1 MVPPVSYNIWLDYPN
16 RLTNRKEIPM
26 IDFEFE
32 FQYSEENTPTLRK
45 VSGNIPAGRC
55 VVLCGGS
62 GCGKSTL
69 LRCING
75 LIPQFY
81 EGKLTGFCRLDG
93 QDTANLS
100 IGEIGELA
108 ASVFQDPRSQFF
120 TVNSSNEVAFGLEN
134 HGLPQ
139 EKIRDRVDK
148 AFRTFHLE
156 RLKNR
161 NVYELSSGERQLI
174 SILSAWAMDT
184 DIFLLDEPTANLDF
198 AATQQLKNILLELK
212 KQGKTLL
219 LSEHRLY
226 YLADIAD
233 EYWIM
238 ANGEIKHKYTAE
250 KAKALLPLQLHTLC
264 LRTLDLEQITVSERP
279 PQPENMSQALS
290 VSNLRYEYGRK
301 NRAILSDVNF
311 SVCEH
316 EIVGLVGANGCG
328 KTTLGKLI
336 AGLYRSK
343 GGVISLFGKAQK
355 PKQLQKQVLFI
366 MQEAEFQFFTN
377 SVLHELQYGHKIT
390 AEFEKKTETLLKSM
404 DMWECRDR
412 HPFSLSGGQMQRLT
426 LMMAYLSDKPIII
439 LDEPTAGQDA
449 ESLKR
454 CAKLIREMGKE
465 KTVLIIT
472 HDLELIADACNRC
485 IGLCGGHA
493 DTDFFIQSQQ
503 DLQAVRRYME
513 HFHPTKVSPPRQ
525 YKERFHPATKLL
537 CWLVL
542 TIVISTSN
550 NHLVY
555 AAYAALMLLAAA
567 DGRLIT
573 ALFGS
578 ASFGLLWA
586 ANALLPDTLFSFML
600 VLFPRIIAVGISMMT
615 LIGRNEASRTLTALR
630 NMHLPERFIM
640 IVAVIFR
647 FFPVLSGDMKL
658 LRQSIR
664 TRGAFVTL
672 WQKLRALP
680 SYIEILTVPMA
691 LRVIRIAETLSA
703 SAETRG
709 IDLKRRKSNFMSLRF
724 SAWDILFIIMLT
736 ASVVVGLIL

>member
-1 MVPPVSYNIWLDYPN
+1 
-16 RLTNRKEIPM
+16 M

-69 LRCING
+69 LRCVNG

-81 EGKLTGFCRLDG
+81 EGELTGFCRLDG
-93 QDTANLS
+93 QDTAGMS

-156 RLKNR
+156 HLKNR

-250 KAKALLPLQLHTLC
+250 EAKALLPLQLHTLC

-279 PQPENMSQALS
+279 PQPENMPQAFS

-301 NRAILSDVNF
+301 NRAILSDVNL

-336 AGLYRSK
+336 AGLYRST
-343 GGVISLFGKAQK
+343 GGEISLFGKTQK

-426 LMMAYLSDKPIII
+426 LMMAYLSEKPIII

-454 CAKLIREMGKE
+454 CAKLIREMRKE

-472 HDLELIADACNRC
+472 HDLELIADACDRC
-485 IGLCGGHA
+485 IGLSGGHA
-493 DTDFFIQSQQ
+493 DTEFFIRSQQ
-503 DLQAVRRYME
+503 DLRAVRRYME
-513 HFHPTKVSPPRQ
+513 CFHPTKASPPRQ
-525 YKERFHPATKLL
+525 YNERFHPATKLL

-555 AAYAALMLLAAA
+555 AAYAVLMLLTAA

-573 ALFGS
+573 ALIGS

-586 ANALLPDTLFSFML
+586 ANAILPDTLFSFML

-709 IDLKRRKSNFMSLRF
+709 IDLKRRKSNFLSLRF

>member
-1 MVPPVSYNIWLDYPN
+1 
-16 RLTNRKEIPM
+16 M

-32 FQYSEENTPTLRK
+32 FQYSEESTPTLRK

-81 EGKLTGFCRLDG
+81 EGELTGFCRLDG
-93 QDTANLS
+93 QDTADFS

-139 EKIRDRVDK
+139 EKIRDRVDE

-156 RLKNR
+156 HLKNR

-198 AATQQLKNILLELK
+198 AATQQLKNILLKLK

-250 KAKALLPLQLHTLC
+250 KAKSLSPLQLHTLS

-279 PQPENMSQALS
+279 PQPENMPQALF
-290 VSNLRYEYGRK
+290 VSDLRYEYGRK

-311 SVCEH
+311 SVCTH

-336 AGLYRSK
+336 AGLYHST
-343 GGVISLFGKAQK
+343 GGEISLFGKAQK

-390 AEFEKKTETLLKSM
+390 AEFEKKTETLLKNM

-454 CAKLIREMGKE
+454 CAELIREMGKE

-472 HDLELIADACNRC
+472 HDLELIADACDRC
-485 IGLCGGHA
+485 IGLCDGHA
-493 DTDFFIQSQQ
+493 DTEFFIRSQQ

-513 HFHPTKVSPPRQ
+513 CFHPTKVSPPKQ

-537 CWLVL
+537 YWLVL
-542 TIVISTSN
+542 TIVISTSD

-555 AAYAALMLLAAA
+555 AAYAALMLLTAA

-578 ASFGLLWA
+578 ASFGALWA
-586 ANALLPDTLFSFML
+586 ANVLLPDTLFSFIL
-600 VLFPRIIAVGISMMT
+600 VLFPRIIAIGISMMT
-615 LIGRNEASRTLTALR
+615 LIGRNEASRTLAALR

-709 IDLKRRKSNFMSLRF
+709 IDLKRRKSNFLSLRF
-724 SAWDILFIIMLT
+724 SAWDILFFVVLT
-736 ASVVVGLIL
+736 VSVVVGLIL

>member
-1 MVPPVSYNIWLDYPN
+1 
-16 RLTNRKEIPM
+16 M

-32 FQYSEENTPTLRK
+32 FQYLEENTPTLRK

-81 EGKLTGFCRLDG
+81 EGELTGFCRLDG
-93 QDTANLS
+93 QDTADLS

-156 RLKNR
+156 HLKNR

-198 AATQQLKNILLELK
+198 AATQQLKNILLMLK

-279 PQPENMSQALS
+279 PQPENMPQALS

-343 GGVISLFGKAQK
+343 GGEIFLFGKTQR

-426 LMMAYLSDKPIII
+426 LMMAYLSDKPIVI

-472 HDLELIADACNRC
+472 HDLELIADACDRC
-485 IGLCGGHA
+485 IGLSGGHA
-493 DTDFFIQSQQ
+493 DTDFFIRSQK

-513 HFHPTKVSPPRQ
+513 CFHPTKASPPRQ
-525 YKERFHPATKLL
+525 YNERFHPATKLL

-555 AAYAALMLLAAA
+555 AAYAVLMLLTAA

-573 ALFGS
+573 ALIGS

-709 IDLKRRKSNFMSLRF
+709 IDLKRRKSNFLSLRF
-724 SAWDILFIIMLT
+724 SAWDVLFIIMLT

>member
-1 MVPPVSYNIWLDYPN
+1 
-16 RLTNRKEIPM
+16 M

-32 FQYSEENTPTLRK
+32 FQYSQESTPTLRK

-81 EGKLTGFCRLDG
+81 EGELTGFSRLDG
-93 QDTANLS
+93 QDTADLS

-139 EKIRDRVDK
+139 EKIRDRVDE

-156 RLKNR
+156 HLKNR

-198 AATQQLKNILLELK
+198 AATQQLRNILLELK

-250 KAKALLPLQLHTLC
+250 KAKSLSPLQLHTLS

-279 PQPENMSQALS
+279 PQPENMPQALS
-290 VSNLRYEYGRK
+290 VSDLRYEYGRK

-311 SVCEH
+311 SVCTH

-336 AGLYRSK
+336 AGLYHST
-343 GGVISLFGKAQK
+343 GGEISLFGKAQK

-426 LMMAYLSDKPIII
+426 LMMAYLSDKPIVI

-454 CAKLIREMGKE
+454 CAELIREMGKE

-472 HDLELIADACNRC
+472 HDLELIADACDRC
-485 IGLCGGHA
+485 IGLCGGHS
-493 DTDFFIQSQQ
+493 DTEFFIRSQQ

-513 HFHPTKVSPPRQ
+513 CFHPTKVSPPKQ

-537 CWLVL
+537 YWLVL
-542 TIVISTSN
+542 TIVISTSD

-555 AAYAALMLLAAA
+555 AAYAALMLLTAA

-578 ASFGLLWA
+578 ASFGALWA
-586 ANALLPDTLFSFML
+586 ANVLLPDTLFSFIL
-600 VLFPRIIAVGISMMT
+600 VLFPRIIAIGISMMT
-615 LIGRNEASRTLTALR
+615 LIGRNEASRTLAALR

-703 SAETRG
+703 STETRG
-709 IDLKRRKSNFMSLRF
+709 IDLKRRKSNFLSLRF
-724 SAWDILFIIMLT
+724 SAWDILFFVVLT
-736 ASVVVGLIL
+736 VSVVVGLIL

>member
-1 MVPPVSYNIWLDYPN
+1 
-16 RLTNRKEIPM
+16 M

-32 FQYSEENTPTLRK
+32 FQYSQESTPTLRK

-81 EGKLTGFCRLDG
+81 EGELKGFCRLDG
-93 QDTANLS
+93 HDTADLS

-139 EKIRDRVDK
+139 EKIRNRVDE

-156 RLKNR
+156 HLKNR

-198 AATQQLKNILLELK
+198 AATQQLKNILLKLK

-250 KAKALLPLQLHTLC
+250 KAKSLSPLQLHTLS

-279 PQPENMSQALS
+279 PQPENMPQALS

-311 SVCEH
+311 SVCTH

-336 AGLYRSK
+336 AGLYHST
-343 GGVISLFGKAQK
+343 GGEISLFGKAQK

-426 LMMAYLSDKPIII
+426 LMMAYLSDKPIVI

-454 CAKLIREMGKE
+454 CAELIREMGKE

-472 HDLELIADACNRC
+472 HDLELIADACDRC
-485 IGLCGGHA
+485 IGLSGGHS
-493 DTDFFIQSQQ
+493 DTEFFIRSQQ

-513 HFHPTKVSPPRQ
+513 CFHPTKVSPPKQ

-537 CWLVL
+537 YWLVL
-542 TIVISTSN
+542 TIVISTSD

-555 AAYAALMLLAAA
+555 AAYAALMLLTAA

-578 ASFGLLWA
+578 ASFGALWA
-586 ANALLPDTLFSFML
+586 ANVLLPDTLFSFIL
-600 VLFPRIIAVGISMMT
+600 VLFPRIIAIGISMMT
-615 LIGRNEASRTLTALR
+615 LIGRNEASRTLAALR

-709 IDLKRRKSNFMSLRF
+709 IDLKRRKSNFLSLRF
-724 SAWDILFIIMLT
+724 SAWDILFFVVLT
-736 ASVVVGLIL
+736 VSVVVGLIL

>member
-1 MVPPVSYNIWLDYPN
+1 
-16 RLTNRKEIPM
+16 M

-32 FQYSEENTPTLRK
+32 FQYSEESTPTLRK

-81 EGKLTGFCRLDG
+81 EGELTGFSRLDG
-93 QDTANLS
+93 QDTADLS

-139 EKIRDRVDK
+139 EKIRDRVDE
-148 AFRTFHLE
+148 AFLTFHLE
-156 RLKNR
+156 HLKNR

-198 AATQQLKNILLELK
+198 AATQQLRNILLKLK

-264 LRTLDLEQITVSERP
+264 LRTLDLEKITVSERP
-279 PQPENMSQALS
+279 PQPENMPQALS
-290 VSNLRYEYGRK
+290 VSDLRYEYGRK

-311 SVCEH
+311 SVCTH

-336 AGLYRSK
+336 AGLYHST
-343 GGVISLFGKAQK
+343 GGEISLFGKAQK

-404 DMWECRDR
+404 DMWECRNR

-426 LMMAYLSDKPIII
+426 LMMAYLSDKPIVI

-454 CAKLIREMGKE
+454 CAELIREMGKE

-472 HDLELIADACNRC
+472 HDLELIADACDRC
-485 IGLCGGHA
+485 IGLCGGHS
-493 DTDFFIQSQQ
+493 DTEFFIRSQQ

-513 HFHPTKVSPPRQ
+513 CFHPTKISPPKQ

-537 CWLVL
+537 YWLVL
-542 TIVISTSN
+542 TIVISTSD

-555 AAYAALMLLAAA
+555 AAYAALMLLTAA

-578 ASFGLLWA
+578 ASFGALWA
-586 ANALLPDTLFSFML
+586 ANVLLPDTLFSFML

-709 IDLKRRKSNFMSLRF
+709 IDLKRRKSNFLSLRF
-724 SAWDILFIIMLT
+724 SAWDILFFVVLT
-736 ASVVVGLIL
+736 VSVVVGLIL

>member
-1 MVPPVSYNIWLDYPN
+1 
-16 RLTNRKEIPM
+16 M

-81 EGKLTGFCRLDG
+81 EGELTGFCRLDG
-93 QDTANLS
+93 QDTAGMS

-156 RLKNR
+156 HLKNR

-198 AATQQLKNILLELK
+198 AATQQLRNILLELK

-250 KAKALLPLQLHTLC
+250 EAKALLPLQLHTLC

-279 PQPENMSQALS
+279 PQPENMPQALS
-290 VSNLRYEYGRK
+290 VSDLRYEYGRK
-301 NRAILSDVNF
+301 NRAILSDVNL

-336 AGLYRSK
+336 AGLYRST
-343 GGVISLFGKAQK
+343 GGEISLFGKAQK

-404 DMWECRDR
+404 DMWECRGR

-426 LMMAYLSDKPIII
+426 LMMAYLSDKPIVI

-472 HDLELIADACNRC
+472 HDLELIADACDRC
-485 IGLCGGHA
+485 IGLSGGHA
-493 DTDFFIQSQQ
+493 DTDFFIRSQK

-513 HFHPTKVSPPRQ
+513 CFHPTTASPPKQ
-525 YKERFHPATKLL
+525 YNERFHPATKLL

-555 AAYAALMLLAAA
+555 AAYAALMLLTAA

-573 ALFGS
+573 ALIGS

-709 IDLKRRKSNFMSLRF
+709 IDLKRRKSNFLSLRF
-724 SAWDILFIIMLT
+724 SAWDVLFIIMLT

>member
-1 MVPPVSYNIWLDYPN
+1 
-16 RLTNRKEIPM
+16 M

-32 FQYSEENTPTLRK
+32 FQYAEESAPTLRRTGG
-45 VSGNIPAGRC
+45 SIPKGRC

-81 EGKLTGFCRLDG
+81 EGELKGYCRLDG
-93 QDTANLS
+93 KETDGLS
-100 IGEIGELA
+100 IGEIGGLA

-120 TVNSSNEVAFGLEN
+120 TVNSSNEVAFALEN

-139 EKIRDRVDK
+139 EKIRQRVDE
-148 AFRTFHLE
+148 AFRVFRLE
-156 RLKNR
+156 RLKDR

-174 SILSAWAMDT
+174 SILSAWAADT

-198 AATQQLKNILLELK
+198 AATQQLKSILLALK
-212 KQGKTLL
+212 NQGKTML

-233 EYWIM
+233 EYWVM
-238 ANGEIKHKYTAE
+238 EDGAVKAKYTAAE
-250 KAKALLPLQLHTLC
+250 AKALPPEQLHALS
-264 LRTLDLEQITVSERP
+264 LRTLDLERIAV
-279 PQPENMSQALS
+279 PEKEPLPDNTPQALS
-290 VSNLRYEYGRK
+290 VTDVRYTYGRK
-301 NRAILSDVNF
+301 ADGPLLDVSF
-311 SVCEH
+311 SVREH

-336 AGLYRSK
+336 AGLYRPS
-343 GGVISLFGKAQK
+343 GGTIGLFGRAQK
-355 PKQLQKQVLFI
+355 PRQLQRQVLFL

-377 SVLHELQYGHKIT
+377 SVLHELQYGHT
-390 AEFEKKTETLLKSM
+390 VTQEFERKTEALLKSM
-404 DMWECRDR
+404 GMWECRER
-412 HPFSLSGGQMQRLT
+412 HPFSLSGGQMQKLM
-426 LMMAYLSDKPIII
+426 LMMAALSDKPVVV

-449 ESLKR
+449 ESLDR
-454 CAKLIREMGKE
+454 CAALIREMRKE

-472 HDLELIADACNRC
+472 HDLELIAKACDRC
-485 IGLCGGHA
+485 IGLSGGRA
-493 DTDFFIQSQQ
+493 GTEFPVRSKAE
-503 DLQAVRRYME
+503 LRAVRQYME
-513 HFHPTKVSPPRQ
+513 RFRPAGLAPQKAHKELFHPV
-525 YKERFHPATKLL
+525 TKLL
-537 CWLVL
+537 FWLTVMV
-542 TIVISTSN
+542 VISTSN
-550 NHLVY
+550 NRLVFAVY
-555 AAYAALMLLAAA
+555 AALLLLAAV
-567 DGRLIT
+567 DGWLGT
-573 ALFGS
+573 ALFGGV
-578 ASFGLLWA
+578 SFGALWA
-586 ANALLPDTLFSFML
+586 AGALFPNTVFSFML
-600 VLFPRIIAVGISMMT
+600 VLFPRIIAVGISMRT
-615 LIGRNEASRTLTALR
+615 LIGRNEASRTLAALR
-630 NMHLPERFIM
+630 KLHLPERLIM

-664 TRGAFVTL
+664 TRGAFATP

-709 IDLKRRKSNFMSLRF
+709 IDLRLRKSNYLSLCF
-724 SAWDILFIIMLT
+724 SAWDIVFCILLAASAAAGLFL
-736 ASVVVGLIL
+736 

>member
-1 MVPPVSYNIWLDYPN
+1 
-16 RLTNRKEIPM
+16 M

-81 EGKLTGFCRLDG
+81 EGELTGFCRLDG
-93 QDTANLS
+93 QDTADLS

-139 EKIRDRVDK
+139 EKIRDRVDE

-156 RLKNR
+156 HLKNR

-184 DIFLLDEPTANLDF
+184 DIFLLNEPTANLDF
-198 AATQQLKNILLELK
+198 AATQQLKNILLKLK

-250 KAKALLPLQLHTLC
+250 KAKALLPLQLHSLC
-264 LRTLDLEQITVSERP
+264 LRTLDLEKITVAERP
-279 PQPENMSQALS
+279 PQPENMPQALS
-290 VSNLRYEYGRK
+290 VSDLRYEYGRK

-311 SVCEH
+311 SVCTH

-336 AGLYRSK
+336 AGLYHST
-343 GGVISLFGKAQK
+343 GGEISLFGKAQK

-390 AEFEKKTETLLKSM
+390 DEFEKKTETLLKSM

-454 CAKLIREMGKE
+454 CAELIREMGKE

-472 HDLELIADACNRC
+472 HDLELIADACDRC
-485 IGLCGGHA
+485 IGLCDGHA
-493 DTDFFIQSQQ
+493 DTEFFIRSQQ

-513 HFHPTKVSPPRQ
+513 CFHPTKVSPPKQ

-537 CWLVL
+537 YWLVL
-542 TIVISTSN
+542 TIVISTSD

-555 AAYAALMLLAAA
+555 AAYAALMLLTAA

-578 ASFGLLWA
+578 ASFGALWA
-586 ANALLPDTLFSFML
+586 ANVLLPDTLFSFIL
-600 VLFPRIIAVGISMMT
+600 VLFPRIIAIGISMMT
-615 LIGRNEASRTLTALR
+615 LIGRNEASRTLAALR

-709 IDLKRRKSNFMSLRF
+709 IDLKRRKSNFLSLRF
-724 SAWDILFIIMLT
+724 SAWDILFFVVLT
-736 ASVVVGLIL
+736 VSVVVGLIL

>member
-1 MVPPVSYNIWLDYPN
+1 
-16 RLTNRKEIPM
+16 M

-81 EGKLTGFCRLDG
+81 EGELTGFCRLDG
-93 QDTANLS
+93 HGTADLS

-139 EKIRDRVDK
+139 EKIRDRVDE

-156 RLKNR
+156 HLKNR

-174 SILSAWAMDT
+174 SILSAWATDT

-198 AATQQLKNILLELK
+198 AATQQLRNILLKLK

-250 KAKALLPLQLHTLC
+250 KAKSLSPLQLHTLS

-279 PQPENMSQALS
+279 PQPENMPQALS

-311 SVCEH
+311 SVCTH

-336 AGLYRSK
+336 AGLYHST
-343 GGVISLFGKAQK
+343 GGEISLFGKAQK

-390 AEFEKKTETLLKSM
+390 DEFEKKTETLLKSM

-426 LMMAYLSDKPIII
+426 LMMAYLSDKPIVI

-454 CAKLIREMGKE
+454 CAELIRE
-465 KTVLIIT
+465 TVLIIT
-472 HDLELIADACNRC
+472 HDLELIADACDRC
-485 IGLCGGHA
+485 IGLCGGHS
-493 DTDFFIQSQQ
+493 DTEFFIRSQQ

-513 HFHPTKVSPPRQ
+513 CFHPTKVSPPKQ

-537 CWLVL
+537 YWLVL
-542 TIVISTSN
+542 TIVISTSD

-555 AAYAALMLLAAA
+555 ATYAALMLLTAA
-567 DGRLIT
+567 DGRLT
-573 ALFGS
+573 AALFGS
-578 ASFGLLWA
+578 ASFGALWA
-586 ANALLPDTLFSFML
+586 ANVLLPDTLFSFIL
-600 VLFPRIIAVGISMMT
+600 VLFPRIIAIGISMMT
-615 LIGRNEASRTLTALR
+615 LIGRNEASRTLAALR

-709 IDLKRRKSNFMSLRF
+709 IDLKRRKSNFLSLRF
-724 SAWDILFIIMLT
+724 SAWDILFFVVLT
-736 ASVVVGLIL
+736 VSVVVGLIL

>member
-1 MVPPVSYNIWLDYPN
+1 
-16 RLTNRKEIPM
+16 M

-32 FQYSEENTPTLRK
+32 FQYSEESTPTLRK

-81 EGKLTGFCRLDG
+81 EGELTGFSRLDG
-93 QDTANLS
+93 QDTADLS

-139 EKIRDRVDK
+139 EKIRDRVDE

-156 RLKNR
+156 HLKNR

-174 SILSAWAMDT
+174 SILSAWATDT

-198 AATQQLKNILLELK
+198 AATQQLRNILLKLK

-250 KAKALLPLQLHTLC
+250 KAKSLSPLQLHTLS

-279 PQPENMSQALS
+279 PQPENMPQALS
-290 VSNLRYEYGRK
+290 VSDLRYEYGRK

-311 SVCEH
+311 SVCTH

-336 AGLYRSK
+336 AGLYHST
-343 GGVISLFGKAQK
+343 GGEISLFGKAQK

-426 LMMAYLSDKPIII
+426 LMIAYLSDKPIVI

-454 CAKLIREMGKE
+454 CAELIREMGKE

-472 HDLELIADACNRC
+472 HDLELIADACDRC
-485 IGLCGGHA
+485 IGLCDGHA
-493 DTDFFIQSQQ
+493 DTEFFIRSQQ
-503 DLQAVRRYME
+503 DLQAVRRYIE
-513 HFHPTKVSPPRQ
+513 CFHPTKVSPPKQ

-537 CWLVL
+537 YWLVL
-542 TIVISTSN
+542 TIVISTSD

-555 AAYAALMLLAAA
+555 AAYAALMLLTAA

-578 ASFGLLWA
+578 ASFGALWA
-586 ANALLPDTLFSFML
+586 ANVLLPDTLFSFIL
-600 VLFPRIIAVGISMMT
+600 VLFPRIIAIGISMMT
-615 LIGRNEASRTLTALR
+615 LIGRNEASRTIAALR

-709 IDLKRRKSNFMSLRF
+709 IDLKRRKSNFLSLRF
-724 SAWDILFIIMLT
+724 SAWDILFFVVLT
-736 ASVVVGLIL
+736 VSVVVGLIL

>member
-1 MVPPVSYNIWLDYPN
+1 
-16 RLTNRKEIPM
+16 M

-32 FQYSEENTPTLRK
+32 FQYSQESTPTLRK

-81 EGKLTGFCRLDG
+81 EGELTGFCRLDG
-93 QDTANLS
+93 HDTADLS

-139 EKIRDRVDK
+139 EKIRNRVDE

-156 RLKNR
+156 HLKNR

-198 AATQQLKNILLELK
+198 AATQQLRNILLKLK

-238 ANGEIKHKYTAE
+238 ANGEIKHKYTAG
-250 KAKALLPLQLHTLC
+250 KTKALSLGQLHTLC
-264 LRTLDLEQITVSERP
+264 LRTLDLEKITVSERS
-279 PQPENMSQALS
+279 PQPEIMPQALS
-290 VSNLRYEYGRK
+290 VSNLRYKYGRE

-336 AGLYRSK
+336 AGLYRST
-343 GGVISLFGKAQK
+343 GGEISLFGKAQK

-390 AEFEKKTETLLKSM
+390 DEFEKKTETLLKSM

-426 LMMAYLSDKPIII
+426 LMMAYLSDKPIVI

-454 CAKLIREMGKE
+454 CAELIREMGKE

-472 HDLELIADACNRC
+472 HDLELIADACDRC
-485 IGLCGGHA
+485 IGLCDGHA
-493 DTDFFIQSQQ
+493 DTDFFIRSQQ

-513 HFHPTKVSPPRQ
+513 CFHPTKVSPPKQ

-537 CWLVL
+537 YWLVL
-542 TIVISTSN
+542 TIVISTSD

-555 AAYAALMLLAAA
+555 AAYAALMLLTAA
-567 DGRLIT
+567 DGRLT
-573 ALFGS
+573 AALFGS
-578 ASFGLLWA
+578 ASFGALWA
-586 ANALLPDTLFSFML
+586 ANVLLPDTLFSFIL

-615 LIGRNEASRTLTALR
+615 LIGRNEASRTLAALR

-709 IDLKRRKSNFMSLRF
+709 IDLKRRKSNFLSLRF
-724 SAWDILFIIMLT
+724 SAWDILFFVVLT
-736 ASVVVGLIL
+736 VSVVVGLIL

>member
-1 MVPPVSYNIWLDYPN
+1 
-16 RLTNRKEIPM
+16 M
-26 IDFEFE
+26 IDFKFG
-32 FQYSEENTPTLRK
+32 FQYAEGKAPVLRQTAG
-45 VSGNIPAGRC
+45 SIPKGRC

-69 LRCING
+69 LRCVNG

-81 EGKLTGFCRLDG
+81 EGELKGFCHLAGKDTDG
-93 QDTANLS
+93 LS

-139 EKIRDRVDK
+139 EEIRQRVDE
-148 AFRTFHLE
+148 AFRVFHLE
-156 RLKNR
+156 RLKGR

-198 AATQQLKNILLELK
+198 AATQQLKQILLALK

-233 EYWIM
+233 EYWVM
-238 ANGEIKHKYTAE
+238 ADGEIKRRYTSDE
-250 KAKALLPLQLHTLC
+250 AKALSPEQLHALC
-264 LRTLDLEQITVSERP
+264 LRTLDLDKIYVQGKAPPSENAPQALTVSDL
-279 PQPENMSQALS
+279 Q
-290 VSNLRYEYGRK
+290 YTYGRK
-301 NRAILSDVNF
+301 SAAILSGVDL
-311 SVCEH
+311 SICEH

-328 KTTLGKLI
+328 KTTIGKLI
-336 AGLYRSK
+336 SGLYRPT
-343 GGVISLFGKAQK
+343 GGRIILLGKQQK
-355 PKQLQKQVLFI
+355 PKQLQRQVLFI

-377 SVLHELQYGHKIT
+377 SVLHELQYGHTVTPEFVEK
-390 AEFEKKTETLLKSM
+390 AERLLKAM
-404 DMWECRDR
+404 GMWECRER
-412 HPFSLSGGQMQRLT
+412 HPFSLSGGQMQKLT
-426 LMMAYLSDKPIII
+426 LMMAYLSDKPIVI

-449 ESLKR
+449 ESLER
-454 CAKLIREMGKE
+454 CTALIREMRNE

-472 HDLELIADACNRC
+472 HDLELIANACDRC
-485 IGLCGGHA
+485 IGLSGGQA
-493 DTDFFIQSQQ
+493 ETVFSVQSER
-503 DLQAVRRYME
+503 DLQAVRQYME
-513 HFHPTKVSPPRQ
+513 RFHPAKREPQKKHR
-525 YKERFHPATKLL
+525 ERFHPATKLVF
-537 CWLVL
+537 WLALMV
-542 TIVISTSN
+542 VISTSN
-550 NHLVY
+550 NRLVY
-555 AAYAALMLLAAA
+555 SAYAALILLTAV
-567 DGRLIT
+567 DGWLGT
-573 ALFGS
+573 ALAGGL
-578 ASFGLLWA
+578 SFAALWA
-586 ANALLPDTLFSFML
+586 ANALLPNTVFSFML
-600 VLFPRIIAVGISMMT
+600 VLFPRIIAIGISMRT
-615 LIGRNEASRTLTALR
+615 LIGRNEASRTLAALR
-630 NMHLPERFIM
+630 NMHLPERLIM

-647 FFPVLSGDMKL
+647 FFPVLSGDMRL

-664 TRGAFVTL
+664 TRGAFATP

-709 IDLKRRKSNFMSLRF
+709 IDLRLRKSNYLSLRF
-724 SAWDILFIIMLT
+724 SAWDVVFCALLA
-736 ASVVVGLIL
+736 ASIAAGLIL

>member
-1 MVPPVSYNIWLDYPN
+1 
-16 RLTNRKEIPM
+16 M

-32 FQYSEENTPTLRK
+32 FQYSEESTPTLRK

-81 EGKLTGFCRLDG
+81 EGELTGFCRLDG
-93 QDTANLS
+93 HGTADLS

-139 EKIRDRVDK
+139 EKIRDRVDE

-156 RLKNR
+156 HLKNR

-198 AATQQLKNILLELK
+198 AATQQLRNILLKVK

-250 KAKALLPLQLHTLC
+250 KAKSLSPLQLHTLS
-264 LRTLDLEQITVSERP
+264 LRTLDLEKITVSERS
-279 PQPENMSQALS
+279 PQPENMPQALS
-290 VSNLRYEYGRK
+290 VSNLRYKYGRK

-311 SVCEH
+311 SVFEH
-316 EIVGLVGANGCG
+316 EIVGLVGTNGCG
-328 KTTLGKLI
+328 KTTFGKLI
-336 AGLYRSK
+336 AGLYHST
-343 GGVISLFGKAQK
+343 GGEISLFGKTQK

-426 LMMAYLSDKPIII
+426 LMMAYLSDKPIVI

-454 CAKLIREMGKE
+454 CAELIREMGKE

-472 HDLELIADACNRC
+472 HDLELIADACDRC
-485 IGLCGGHA
+485 IGLCDGHA
-493 DTDFFIQSQQ
+493 DTEFFIRSQQ

-513 HFHPTKVSPPRQ
+513 CFHPTKVSPPKQ

-537 CWLVL
+537 YWLVL
-542 TIVISTSN
+542 TIVISTSD

-555 AAYAALMLLAAA
+555 AAYAALMLLTAA
-567 DGRLIT
+567 DGRLT
-573 ALFGS
+573 AALIGS

-586 ANALLPDTLFSFML
+586 ANVLLPDTLFSFML

-615 LIGRNEASRTLTALR
+615 LIGRNEASRTLAALR

-709 IDLKRRKSNFMSLRF
+709 IDLKRRKSNFLSLRF
-724 SAWDILFIIMLT
+724 SAWDILFFVVLT
-736 ASVVVGLIL
+736 VSVVVGLIL

>member
-1 MVPPVSYNIWLDYPN
+1 
-16 RLTNRKEIPM
+16 M

-81 EGKLTGFCRLDG
+81 EGELTGFCRLDG
-93 QDTANLS
+93 QDTADLS

-139 EKIRDRVDK
+139 EKIRDRVDE
-148 AFRTFHLE
+148 AFQTFHLE
-156 RLKNR
+156 HLKNR

-198 AATQQLKNILLELK
+198 AATQQLKNILLKLK

-250 KAKALLPLQLHTLC
+250 KAKALLPLQLHTLS

-279 PQPENMSQALS
+279 PQPENMPQALS

-311 SVCEH
+311 SVCTH

-336 AGLYRSK
+336 AGLYHST
-343 GGVISLFGKAQK
+343 GGEISLFGKAQK

-454 CAKLIREMGKE
+454 CAELIREMGKE

-472 HDLELIADACNRC
+472 HDLELIADACDRC
-485 IGLCGGHA
+485 IGLCDGHA
-493 DTDFFIQSQQ
+493 DTEFFIRSQQ

-513 HFHPTKVSPPRQ
+513 CFHPTKVSPPKQ

-537 CWLVL
+537 YWLVL
-542 TIVISTSN
+542 TIVISTSD

-555 AAYAALMLLAAA
+555 AAYAALMLLTAA

-578 ASFGLLWA
+578 ASFGALWA
-586 ANALLPDTLFSFML
+586 ANVLLPDTLFSFIL
-600 VLFPRIIAVGISMMT
+600 VLFPRIIAIGISMMT
-615 LIGRNEASRTLTALR
+615 LIGRNEASRTLAALR

-709 IDLKRRKSNFMSLRF
+709 IDLKRRKSNFLSLRF
-724 SAWDILFIIMLT
+724 SAWDILFFVVLT
-736 ASVVVGLIL
+736 VSVVVGLIL

>member
-1 MVPPVSYNIWLDYPN
+1 
-16 RLTNRKEIPM
+16 M

-32 FQYSEENTPTLRK
+32 FQYAEEKQPTLQK
-45 VSGNIPAGRC
+45 VGGSIPAGRC

-81 EGKLTGFCRLDG
+81 EGELKGFCRLNG
-93 QDTANLS
+93 QDTAGIR

-139 EKIRDRVDK
+139 DKIRRRVDE
-148 AFRTFHLE
+148 AFRIFHLE
-156 RLKNR
+156 RLKDR

-198 AATQQLKNILLELK
+198 AATQQLKEILLALK

-233 EYWIM
+233 ELWVM
-238 ANGEIKHKYTAE
+238 ADGEIKGKYTAAE
-250 KAKALLPLQLHTLC
+250 AKAFSVERRQTLS
-264 LRTLDLEQITVSERP
+264 LRTLDLAEITV
-279 PQPENMSQALS
+279 PEKEPLPKTAPTALA
-290 VSNLRYEYGRK
+290 VSDVCYTYGRK
-301 NRAILSDVNF
+301 AGDTLSGVSF
-311 SVCEH
+311 SVREH

-328 KTTLGKLI
+328 KTTIGKLI
-336 AGLYRSK
+336 AGLYRPS
-343 GGVISLFGKAQK
+343 GGRIMLFGKPQN

-366 MQEAEFQFFTN
+366 LQEAEFQFFTG
-377 SVLHELQYGHKIT
+377 SVLHELQYGHAVT
-390 AEFEKKTETLLKSM
+390 PEFEAKTEALLKSM
-404 DMWECRDR
+404 DMWDCRNR

-426 LMMAYLSDKPIII
+426 LMMAYLSDKPIVI

-449 ESLKR
+449 ESLER
-454 CAKLIREMGKE
+454 CAALIREMRKE

-472 HDLELIADACNRC
+472 HDPELIAGACDRC
-485 IGLCGGHA
+485 IGLSDGHA
-493 DTDFFIQSQQ
+493 EAEFPVHSER
-503 DLQAVRRYME
+503 DLQAVRQYME
-513 HFHPTKVSPPRQ
+513 RFHLSNAPAKKQ
-525 YKERFHPATKLL
+525 HKERFHPATKLL
-537 CWLVL
+537 YWLALLV
-542 TIVISTSN
+542 VISTSN

-555 AAYAALMLLAAA
+555 AVYTALILLTAA
-567 DGRLIT
+567 DGWLGT
-573 ALFGS
+573 ALAGGM
-578 ASFGLLWA
+578 SFGLLWA
-586 ANALLPDTLFSFML
+586 ANALLPGTVFSFML
-600 VLFPRIIAVGISMMT
+600 VLFPRIIAVGISMRT
-615 LIGRNEASRTLTALR
+615 LIGRNEASRTLAALR
-630 NMHLPERFIM
+630 NLRLPERLIM

-664 TRGAFVTL
+664 TRGAFVTP

-709 IDLKRRKSNFMSLRF
+709 IDLTRRKSNYLSLRF
-724 SAWDILFIIMLT
+724 SAWDAVFCVLLA
-736 ASVVVGLIL
+736 ASIAAGLIL

>member
-1 MVPPVSYNIWLDYPN
+1 
-16 RLTNRKEIPM
+16 M

-32 FQYSEENTPTLRK
+32 FQYAEEKKPTL
-45 VSGNIPAGRC
+45 GHTCGHIPAGRC

-81 EGKLTGFCRLDG
+81 EGELKGFCRLG
-93 QDTANLS
+93 GKDTAGMS

-134 HGLPQ
+134 HGLMQ
-139 EKIRDRVDK
+139 EEIRQRVDK
-148 AFRTFHLE
+148 AFGVFHLE

-198 AATQQLKNILLELK
+198 AATEQLKEILLELK
-212 KQGKTLL
+212 NQGKTIL

-233 EYWIM
+233 EFWVM
-238 ANGEIKHKYTAE
+238 ANGEIKANYSSDDAKKLSEEE
-250 KAKALLPLQLHTLC
+250 KRTLS
-264 LRTLDLEQITVSERP
+264 LRTLDLNQVTVSEKHTAVTYTK
-279 PQPENMSQALS
+279 ALE
-290 VSNLRYEYGRK
+290 VSDISYRYAKKTGD
-301 NRAILSDVNF
+301 ILSGVSF
-311 SVCEH
+311 SVGEH
-316 EIVGLVGANGCG
+316 ETVGLVGANGCG
-328 KTTLGKLI
+328 KTTIGKLI
-336 AGLYRSK
+336 SGLYKPS
-343 GGVISLFGKAQK
+343 GGQISLFGKVQN
-355 PKQLQKQVLFI
+355 PKQLQKQVMFI

-377 SVLHELQYGHKIT
+377 SVMHELQYGHKVT
-390 AEFEKKTETLLKSM
+390 PEFTKKAEALLISTG
-404 DMWECRDR
+404 MWECRDR
-412 HPFSLSGGQMQRLT
+412 HPFSLSGGQMQKLT
-426 LMMAYLSDKPIII
+426 LMMAYLSDKPIVI

-449 ESLKR
+449 QSLEK
-454 CAKLIREMGKE
+454 CAALIREMSKE

-472 HDLELIADACNRC
+472 HDLELIAKACDRC
-485 IGLCGGHA
+485 IGLSGGQKDA
-493 DTDFFIQSQQ
+493 EFTISAESE
-503 DLQAVRRYME
+503 LQKVRLYME
-513 HFHPTKVSPPRQ
+513 KFTPVQIKPQKTHR
-525 YKERFHPATKLL
+525 ELFHPATKLIF
-537 CWLVL
+537 WLAMMV
-542 TIVISTSN
+542 VISTSN
-550 NHLVY
+550 NQLVY
-555 AAYAALMLLAAA
+555 SSYAALILLTAA
-567 DGRLIT
+567 DGWLGTAAAGGLSFT
-573 ALFGS
+573 ALWLAGT
-578 ASFGLLWA
+578 
-586 ANALLPDTLFSFML
+586 LLPNTVFSFML
-600 VLFPRIIAVGISMMT
+600 VLFPRIIAVGISMRM

-630 NMHLPERFIM
+630 EMHLPERFIM
-640 IVAVIFR
+640 IVAVVFR

-664 TRGAFVTL
+664 TRGAFATL
-672 WQKLRALP
+672 WQKLKAFP

-709 IDLKRRKSNFMSLRF
+709 IDLKRRKSNYLSLDF
-724 SAWDILFIIMLT
+724 SAWDIAFLFILAI
-736 ASVVVGLIL
+736 SVAAGFIL

>member
-1 MVPPVSYNIWLDYPN
+1 
-16 RLTNRKEIPM
+16 M

-32 FQYSEENTPTLRK
+32 FQYSQESTPTLRK

-69 LRCING
+69 LRCLNG

-81 EGKLTGFCRLDG
+81 EGELTGFCRLDG
-93 QDTANLS
+93 QDTADLS

-139 EKIRDRVDK
+139 EKIRDRVDE

-156 RLKNR
+156 HLKNR

-174 SILSAWAMDT
+174 SILSAWATDT

-198 AATQQLKNILLELK
+198 AATQQLRNILLKLK

-250 KAKALLPLQLHTLC
+250 KAKSLSPLQLHTLS

-279 PQPENMSQALS
+279 PQPENMPQALS
-290 VSNLRYEYGRK
+290 VSDLRYEYGRK

-311 SVCEH
+311 SVCTH

-336 AGLYRSK
+336 AGLYHSTA
-343 GGVISLFGKAQK
+343 GEISLFGKAQK

-426 LMMAYLSDKPIII
+426 LMMAYLSDKPIVI

-454 CAKLIREMGKE
+454 CAELIREMGKE

-472 HDLELIADACNRC
+472 HDLELIADACDRC
-485 IGLCGGHA
+485 IGLCDGQA
-493 DTDFFIQSQQ
+493 DTEFFIRSQQ
-503 DLQAVRRYME
+503 DLQAVRQYME
-513 HFHPTKVSPPRQ
+513 CFHPTKVSPPKQ
-525 YKERFHPATKLL
+525 YNERFHPATKLL
-537 CWLVL
+537 YWLVL
-542 TIVISTSN
+542 TIVISTSD

-555 AAYAALMLLAAA
+555 AAYAALMLLTAA
-567 DGRLIT
+567 DGRLT
-573 ALFGS
+573 AALIGS

-586 ANALLPDTLFSFML
+586 TNVLLPDTLFSFML

-615 LIGRNEASRTLTALR
+615 LIGRNEASRTLAALR

-709 IDLKRRKSNFMSLRF
+709 IDLKRRKSNFLSLRF
-724 SAWDILFIIMLT
+724 SAWDILFFVVLT
-736 ASVVVGLIL
+736 VSVVVGLIL

>member
-1 MVPPVSYNIWLDYPN
+1 
-16 RLTNRKEIPM
+16 M

-32 FQYSEENTPTLRK
+32 FQYSEESTPTLRK

-81 EGKLTGFCRLDG
+81 EGELTGFCRLDG
-93 QDTANLS
+93 QDTADLS

-139 EKIRDRVDK
+139 EKIRDRVDE

-156 RLKNR
+156 HLKNR

-198 AATQQLKNILLELK
+198 AATQQLRNILLKLK

-264 LRTLDLEQITVSERP
+264 LRTLDLEQITVSERS
-279 PQPENMSQALS
+279 PQPENMPQALS

-311 SVCEH
+311 SVCTH

-336 AGLYRSK
+336 AGLYHST
-343 GGVISLFGKAQK
+343 GGEIFLFGKAQK

-426 LMMAYLSDKPIII
+426 LMMAYLSDKPIVI

-454 CAKLIREMGKE
+454 CAELIREMGKE

-472 HDLELIADACNRC
+472 HDLELIADACDRC
-485 IGLCGGHA
+485 IGLCGGHS
-493 DTDFFIQSQQ
+493 DTEFFIRSQQ

-513 HFHPTKVSPPRQ
+513 CFHPTKISPPKQ

-537 CWLVL
+537 YWLVL
-542 TIVISTSN
+542 TIVISTSD

-555 AAYAALMLLAAA
+555 AAYAALMLLTAA

-578 ASFGLLWA
+578 ASFGALWA
-586 ANALLPDTLFSFML
+586 ANVLLPDTLFSFML

-615 LIGRNEASRTLTALR
+615 LIGRNEASRTLAALR

-709 IDLKRRKSNFMSLRF
+709 IDLKRRKSNYLSLRF
-724 SAWDILFIIMLT
+724 SAWDILFFVVLT
-736 ASVVVGLIL
+736 VSVVVGLIL